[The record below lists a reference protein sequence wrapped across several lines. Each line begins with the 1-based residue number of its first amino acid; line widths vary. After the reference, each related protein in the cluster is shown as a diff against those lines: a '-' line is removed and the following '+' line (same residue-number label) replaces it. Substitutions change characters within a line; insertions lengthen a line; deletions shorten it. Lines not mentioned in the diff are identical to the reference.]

1 MGCEAPRHTNP
12 LKRNPAIMAKAK
24 KEISVNTPAESADTP
39 SHVTHL
45 PLEYG
50 EWKTDVHAL
59 GLPHGMPISKA
70 LAYVISNGFK
80 QSMTDASAMTKEQK
94 EKCWKEAQAA
104 HGDHITM
111 EQAVEAKAHE
121 ARTKR
126 FADILAGNVGLGG
139 AGPRLPALERVAR
152 EIAEEQIRAA
162 VLANNDKAAQGLKK
176 PDGTPY
182 STMIAPKGDNLK
194 ALIDKRLSVAGD
206 AIRAAAQA
214 RIDAAKSAVADLDV
228 DL

>member
-1 MGCEAPRHTNP
+1 
-12 LKRNPAIMAKAK
+12 MAKPAK
-24 KEISVNTPAESADTP
+24 KENETMPQETASHEG
-39 SHVTHL
+39 HVTHL

-50 EWKTDVHAL
+50 DWKTDAHAL
-59 GLPHGMPISKA
+59 GFPHGQPISKA

-94 EKCWKEAQAA
+94 EKAHTEAKAT
-104 HGDHITM
+104 HGDHITL

-126 FADILAGNVGLGG
+126 FADILSGSVGFGG
-139 AGPRLPALERVAR
+139 GGPKLPQIERVMR

-162 VLANNDKAAQGLKK
+162 VVAKGM
-176 PDGTPY
+176 
-182 STMIAPKGDNLK
+182 SMPKGDNLK
-194 ALIDKRLSVAGD
+194 ALIEKRLSVAGET
-206 AIRAAAQA
+206 IRTAAQA
-214 RIDAAKSAVADLDV
+214 RIDAAKNAVADLGF

>member
-1 MGCEAPRHTNP
+1 
-12 LKRNPAIMAKAK
+12 MAKAK
-24 KEISVNTPAESADTP
+24 KENELTETAPADT

-59 GLPHGMPISKA
+59 GLPHGTPISKA

-94 EKCWKEAQAA
+94 EKAWKEAQAT
-104 HGDHITM
+104 HGEHITL

-126 FADILAGNVGLGG
+126 FADILAGNVGVGG
-139 AGPRLPALERVAR
+139 GGPKLPALERVAR

-162 VLANNDKAAQGLKK
+162 VVAKGLA
-176 PDGTPY
+176 
-182 STMIAPKGDNLK
+182 MPKGDNLK
-194 ALIDKRLSVAGD
+194 ALVDKRLSVAGD
-206 AIRAAAQA
+206 AIRAAAQS
-214 RIDAAKSAVADLDV
+214 RIDAAKNAVADLGI
-228 DL
+228 DLS

>member
-1 MGCEAPRHTNP
+1 
-12 LKRNPAIMAKAK
+12 MAKAK
-24 KEISVNTPAESADTP
+24 KENETVTETAPADT

-59 GLPHGMPISKA
+59 GLPQGTPISKA

-94 EKCWKEAQAA
+94 EKAHKEAQAT
-104 HGDHITM
+104 HGEHITM

-126 FADILAGNVGLGG
+126 FADILAGNVGVGG
-139 AGPRLPALERVAR
+139 GGPKLPALERVAR

-162 VLANNDKAAQGLKK
+162 VVAKGLA
-176 PDGTPY
+176 
-182 STMIAPKGDNLK
+182 MPKGDNLK
-194 ALIDKRLSVAGD
+194 ALVDKRLSVAGD
-206 AIRAAAQA
+206 TIRAAAQS
-214 RIDAAKSAVADLDV
+214 RIDAAKNAVADLGI